1 MNRVYVVSEQSYI
14 RSWGVWH
21 EDDSGKASIAIEEVQ
36 NLREGHS
43 RLPAEFANRLYDA
56 GESGMGYR
64 IFTVVFDDG
73 SHQVCLTGNAVDFVE
88 YPSGKAP
95 ENVTAV
101 LHHTGREDPNL
112 QTGPDYLWCLYDGD
126 PSD

>member
-14 RSWGVWH
+14 RSWGVWP
-21 EDDSGKASIAIEEVQ
+21 EDDSGKALIAIEEVQ
-36 NLREGHS
+36 DLRESHS

-73 SHQVCLTGNAVDFVE
+73 SH
-88 YPSGKAP
+88 
-95 ENVTAV
+95 
-101 LHHTGREDPNL
+101 
-112 QTGPDYLWCLYDGD
+112 
-126 PSD
+126 